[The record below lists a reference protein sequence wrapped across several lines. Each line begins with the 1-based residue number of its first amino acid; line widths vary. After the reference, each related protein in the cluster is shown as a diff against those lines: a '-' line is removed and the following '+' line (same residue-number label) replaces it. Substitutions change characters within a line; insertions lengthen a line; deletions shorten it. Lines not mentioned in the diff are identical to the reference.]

1 MKIENLN
8 KKDIELIKS
17 AMLENSV
24 SLISTAL
31 ECKEVMPTE
40 CYDRDMKNADRLVYL
55 VNVLNGVS
63 DYDR

>member
-1 MKIENLN
+1 MKIENLS
-8 KKDIELIKS
+8 KEDIDLIKD

-24 SLISTAL
+24 SLVSSAL
-31 ECKEVMPTE
+31 ECKEVMPID
-40 CYDRDMKNADRLVYL
+40 CYERDMRNADRLVYL

>member
-8 KKDIELIKS
+8 EEDISLIKT

-24 SLISTAL
+24 SLVSSAL

-55 VNVLNGVS
+55 INVLNGVS